1 MTLAQVKQPVCD
13 GAGIGYL
20 EAWIHLLNCTDTN
33 RGSKSESLSPKKTN
47 FCPQQMCHFK
57 ASSERMEGKKGEGR
71 KGRISR
77 LPTKHHLNHFLNL
90 LTLKGYYFL

>member
-33 RGSKSESLSPKKTN
+33 RGSKSESLSPRKTN
-47 FCPQQMCHFK
+47 FDPF
-57 ASSERMEGKKGEGR
+57 
-71 KGRISR
+71 
-77 LPTKHHLNHFLNL
+77 
-90 LTLKGYYFL
+90 